1 MNNLE
6 EMEKFLETRK
16 LLRLNHEVTENLN
29 ISVTSKEVESVIRN
43 FWRKPQ
49 NQQLCWLSLS
59 YNSSIKANSSQ
70 TGTGIKTDM

>member
-6 EMEKFLETRK
+6 EMEKFLETCK

-43 FWRKPQ
+43 F
-49 NQQLCWLSLS
+49 
-59 YNSSIKANSSQ
+59 
-70 TGTGIKTDM
+70 